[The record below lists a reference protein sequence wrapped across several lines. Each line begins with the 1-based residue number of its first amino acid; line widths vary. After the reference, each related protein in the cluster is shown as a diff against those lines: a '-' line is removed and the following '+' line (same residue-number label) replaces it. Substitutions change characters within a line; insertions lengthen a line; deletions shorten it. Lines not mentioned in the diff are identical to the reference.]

1 MEKENWLCIA
11 FNSTDPERGVGRNI
25 FIRLINLHYIGQ
37 TNLLIDKDF
46 VITVPFCQTSGVF
59 VLQLLGW

>member
-25 FIRLINLHYIGQ
+25 FIRLINLHYISARQ
-37 TNLLIDKDF
+37 TFYLKDF